1 MAAAARLLF
10 LLAAVSLLAASPAA
24 SARPCGHAQTLL
36 ISFSS
41 FSRPNPDPA
50 NPSPLT
56 TTVVTVLRVRRLGPH
71 LQIRRPAEPL
81 PAAVAASANTAAAS
95 SFQERAKDILV
106 VVSGLLFGFGC
117 GALTAASMYLV
128 WSLLASTGAS
138 PYGEVYSDDEEED
151 VSDSESPKKAGYVII
166 HDAEEFVGGKN

>member
-1 MAAAARLLF
+1 MAASSAAGALLLAVVAAAA
-10 LLAAVSLLAASPAA
+10 LAPAA

-41 FSRPNPDPA
+41 VSRPNPDPT
-50 NPSPLT
+50 NPAPLT

-71 LQIRRPAEPL
+71 PPLQIRRPEAL
-81 PAAVAASANTAAAS
+81 PAASASEEAAS
-95 SFQERAKDILV
+95 SVQERAKDILV

-128 WSLLASTGAS
+128 WSLLASTCAS
-138 PYGEVYSDDEEED
+138 SYDDVYSDDED
-151 VSDSESPKKAGYVII
+151 QLSDSESPKKAGYVII
-166 HDAEEFVGGKN
+166 HDADEFAGGKN